1 MKPIFMLW
9 MMLAIS
15 SAQSHLSPISAAT
28 AQTFGT
34 FYRGMDAVG
43 GNPANLAYQ
52 SKEKYTT
59 YQTYI
64 QKDTTYYLEI
74 LQTPS
79 KSKSDSLFFLLR
91 DSLYIQTEISKRDTT
106 YEQSV
111 EKTDSPK
118 RNSDILNLDPIGL
131 TDEET
136 PILITETIYTL
147 TTPQFA
153 EKWGADS
160 LGLLLSN
167 NGIPES
173 HNKYI
178 ITIHEEKTPD
188 ENYRINKE
196 KFFFLEVL
204 NVGVLA
210 GNSSVDADWLNTN
223 VFNSGYLDDS
233 KKEDFLSIF
242 PDDGLK
248 INPLLQTRFGLRLG
262 STAIQI
268 SPEIYGE
275 LVIPTG
281 LFDFALNGIR
291 FDTPTDLSGYK
302 TQFQA
307 VVPIG
312 VSTGWRLKT
321 SFLQDYILDT
331 YIGCGIKFLMG
342 GAYFETEFDTLQLT
356 SGSEDV
362 TMQAVI
368 TSTYNLGGPYMM
380 PDPDRMLSY
389 TLDKSQTSGLGDA
402 GNGYAVDIGLM
413 TNINE
418 KWIASLAVINLLGK
432 IKWSGETSYK
442 HDLKMDF
449 FATTEEIEE
458 SDVDSL
464 LQESVQVD
472 SSYHINSFTTPY
484 PGKIIMGIEYALQN
498 LTLAANFQKGFT
510 NEFGSSTVPR
520 LSFASEYRPAKWF
533 SLLAGTSFGGAES
546 FQWGTGFSFR
556 LLFYQLNFG
565 FSQYGGMFNSAKGF
579 SLSLS
584 NSIVF

>member
-1 MKPIFMLW
+1 MKSKAFMKLFFILW

-15 SAQSHLSPISAAT
+15 SAQTHLSPISAAT

-43 GNPANLAYQ
+43 GNPAYLAYK
-52 SKEKYTT
+52 SKNKYIT
-59 YQTYI
+59 YRTYI
-64 QKDTTYYLEI
+64 PQDTTYYLDT
-74 LQTPS
+74 LPTLS
-79 KSKSDSLFFLLR
+79 KSEPDSLSLLLT
-91 DSLYIQTEISKRDTT
+91 DSLHIQTEISKRDTT
-106 YEQSV
+106 YEQS
-111 EKTDSPK
+111 
-118 RNSDILNLDPIGL
+118 
-131 TDEET
+131 
-136 PILITETIYTL
+136 
-147 TTPQFA
+147 
-153 EKWGADS
+153 
-160 LGLLLSN
+160 
-167 NGIPES
+167 
-173 HNKYI
+173 
-178 ITIHEEKTPD
+178 D
-188 ENYRINKE
+188 ENYRINKDNI
-196 KFFFLEVL
+196 FVLEVFNL
-204 NVGVLA
+204 GVLA
-210 GNSSVDADWLNTN
+210 GNSSVDVDWLNTN

-248 INPLLQTRFGLRLG
+248 INPLLQTRFGLRFG

-275 LVIPTG
+275 LVIPTS

-291 FDTPTDLSGYK
+291 FDTPTNLSGYK

-321 SFLQDYILDT
+321 SFLQDYISDT

-342 GAYFETEFDTLQLT
+342 GAYFETEFDTLILT
-356 SGSEDV
+356 PGSEDV
-362 TMQAVI
+362 SMQAVI

-418 KWIASLAVINLLGK
+418 KWVASLAVTNLLGK
-432 IKWSGETSYK
+432 IKWSGETTYK

-449 FATTEEIEE
+449 SATTEEIEE
-458 SDVDSL
+458 SDMDSL

-484 PGKIIMGIEYALQN
+484 PGKIIMGTEYALKN
-498 LTLAANFQKGFT
+498 LTLAANIQKGFS
-510 NEFGSSTVPR
+510 NELGSSTVPR
-520 LSFASEYRPAKWF
+520 LSLAGEYRPAKWF

>member
-1 MKPIFMLW
+1 MKLFFILW
-9 MMLAIS
+9 MMLAIAY
-15 SAQSHLSPISAAT
+15 AQTHLSPISAAT

-34 FYRGMDAVG
+34 FHRGMDAVG
-43 GNPANLAYQ
+43 GNPANLAYK
-52 SKEKYTT
+52 SKNKYIT
-59 YQTYI
+59 YHTYLP
-64 QKDTTYYLEI
+64 QDTTYYLDI

-79 KSKSDSLFFLLR
+79 KLEPDSLSSLLT
-91 DSLYIQTEISKRDTT
+91 DSLHIQTEISKRDTT
-106 YEQSV
+106 YEQS
-111 EKTDSPK
+111 
-118 RNSDILNLDPIGL
+118 
-131 TDEET
+131 
-136 PILITETIYTL
+136 
-147 TTPQFA
+147 
-153 EKWGADS
+153 
-160 LGLLLSN
+160 
-167 NGIPES
+167 
-173 HNKYI
+173 H
-178 ITIHEEKTPD
+178 
-188 ENYRINKE
+188 ENYHINKE

-204 NVGVLA
+204 NLGVLIW
-210 GNSSVDADWLNTN
+210 NSSVDVDWLNTN
-223 VFNSGYLDDS
+223 VFNSGYLDGSD
-233 KKEDFLSIF
+233 KEEFLSVF
-242 PDDGLK
+242 PDGGWK

-262 STAIQI
+262 RAAIHI

-312 VSTGWRLKT
+312 FSTGWPLKT
-321 SFLQDYILDT
+321 SFLPDYIPDT
-331 YIGCGIKFLMG
+331 YIGCGIKYLIG
-342 GAYFETEFDTLQLT
+342 VAYFETKFDTLQFTL
-356 SGSEDV
+356 GEEDV
-362 TMQAVI
+362 SMQAVI
-368 TSTYNLGGPYMM
+368 TSTYNLGGRYMV
-380 PDPDRMLSY
+380 PDPDKMLSY
-389 TLDKSQTSGLGDA
+389 TFDNSQTPTLG
-402 GNGYAVDIGLM
+402 GNGYAFDFGLM

-418 KWIASLAVINLLGK
+418 KWVASLAVTNLSGR
-432 IKWSGETSYK
+432 IKWSRETSYK

-449 FATTEEIEE
+449 YATTAEIED
-458 SDVDSL
+458 SDMDFL
-464 LQESVQVD
+464 LKESVQVD
-472 SSYHINSFTTPY
+472 SSYQVKSFTTPY

-520 LSFASEYRPAKWF
+520 LSFASEYRPGKLV
-533 SLLAGTSFGGAES
+533 SLFAGTSFGGAES